1 MLRSN
6 KDRLNISA
14 ILPLFGLSMLLL
26 LQTACGGGSSTGSSE
41 ASAIGIEDVSI
52 AYIKRPTPRDEDGNL
67 ISNDMRQPTIFSA
80 GGDLYLQAR
89 ASSNS
94 TTKNITGRITKG
106 LGDVKDVNVSYD
118 GKKLVF
124 SLRLEDPNP
133 NDNEI
138 IHWYLYEYE
147 IATDT
152 LTQLTSAGAD
162 DGDDVSPYYLPEDG
176 RIIFSSTRRVESK
189 GILTNESR
197 DKFSATDENRRNS
210 SFSLHIREENGD
222 ISQVTF
228 NQSNDLD
235 PIVLRDSGRILFTRW
250 NNMGSRNDISLYT
263 MNPDGTDLQLY
274 YGAHSHRT
282 GQVANVDVHFSK
294 PREAQDGRIFTI
306 LRPLVNNFGGG
317 DMILIDGKNFVDNTQ
332 PTWEQQGST
341 TGTAQSIFNQTIETT
356 TGISIKG
363 RYNAVY
369 PLLDGTDRYLMS
381 WSSCQILADPTIPFD
396 PLEPTA
402 NIIPCTLATDA
413 QLTDPALVEAPPSFG
428 IFLVDDSTN
437 TQVPL
442 IRAENDTL
450 FNEVL
455 MTYAVKKP
463 PIIFDKV
470 AGVSDE
476 INESFATDGVGVLHI
491 RSVYDFDNTF
501 SSYGV
506 SLPTTNN
513 EATPITI
520 DTPKEIADP
529 KNTTADQRPAR
540 FIRITKGVSLPD
552 RNFLRLDNA
561 AFGRSTQQGMRE
573 IVGYAPI
580 EPDGSVKI
588 KVPANVPLTLGIL
601 DKDGRR
607 ISNRHQSWFQV
618 KPGETLECI
627 GCHVHNTNDQAN
639 NKPHGRPDTRIENA
653 FKFNKGAESTGVAF
667 PNSLISLFAQE
678 FETMAEA
685 RARHSCSSS
694 TTPCAE
700 MKPSTDLE
708 YEDVWTDNVAANR
721 SADASFTIDYT
732 DVPVSPFAAPAP
744 ITSTSTACSNGY
756 DTTITSFTYCRI
768 VINYPQHIQPIWE
781 PTATRAG
788 AAACTACHNATA
800 PDFDHIDAGQLE
812 LTSGP
817 SSDEPD
823 HFVSYRELFFADQD
837 QEDNGGTLQDIM
849 ITRDIIID
857 GQTID
862 LDNDGNPDQ
871 ETVPDPAFRRN
882 PTMSTS
888 SARNSVFMEL
898 MTGLDL
904 NNNGSQPTD
913 TQAHDTM
920 LTASELKLLSEWLD
934 IGGQYFN
941 NPFDGDVPTN

>member
-1 MLRSN
+1 
-6 KDRLNISA
+6 
-14 ILPLFGLSMLLL
+14 MLLP
-26 LQTACGGGSSTGSSE
+26 TTFSE
-41 ASAIGIEDVSI
+41 
-52 AYIKRPTPRDEDGNL
+52 
-67 ISNDMRQPTIFSA
+67 

-89 ASSNS
+89 ASSNAS
-94 TTKNITGRITKG
+94 TINITRRVTNG

-118 GKKLVF
+118 GTKLVF

-138 IHWYLYEYE
+138 MHWYLYEYV
-147 IATDT
+147 IATNT

-162 DGDDVSPYYLPEDG
+162 DGDDISPYYLPEDG

-197 DKFSATDENRRNS
+197 DKFFATDENRRNA

-235 PIVLRDSGRILFTRW
+235 PIVLRDTGRILFSRW
-250 NNMGSRNDISLYT
+250 NHMGSRNDVSLYT

-282 GQVANVDVHFSK
+282 GQAANVDVHFSK

-306 LRPLVNNFGGG
+306 LRPFINRFGGG
-317 DMILIDGKNFVDNTQ
+317 DMIFIDGKNFADNTQ
-332 PTWEQQGST
+332 PIWEQQGST
-341 TGTAQSIFNQTIETT
+341 TGTAQSIFNQTIETIN
-356 TGISIKG
+356 GLSIKG

-381 WSSCQILADPTIPFD
+381 WSSCRILDDPTIPFD
-396 PLEPTA
+396 PLDPTA

-413 QLTDPALVEAPPSFG
+413 QLTDTAAIEAPPSFG
-428 IFLVDDSTN
+428 IFLVDDSTS

-442 IRAENDTL
+442 ILADNDSL
-450 FNEVL
+450 INEVL
-455 MTYAVKKP
+455 MTYAINKP

-491 RSVYDFDNTF
+491 RSVYDFDNAF
-501 SSYGV
+501 SPYGA
-506 SLPTTNN
+506 SLPTMNN

-520 DTPKEIADP
+520 DTPAEIADP

-552 RNFLRLDNA
+552 RSVVRLIGE
-561 AFGRSTQQGMRE
+561 AFGRSSQQGMRE

-639 NKPHGRPDTRIENA
+639 NKPHGRPDTRIENS
-653 FKFNKGAESTGVAF
+653 FKFNKGAESTGVGF

-678 FETMAEA
+678 FETMAET
-685 RARHSCSSS
+685 RARHSCLPSNPM
-694 TTPCAE
+694 PCE
-700 MKPSTDLE
+700 DMKPSTDLV
-708 YEDVWTDNVAANR
+708 YEDVWTDDMAANR
-721 SADASFTIDYT
+721 SADVSFTIDYT

-744 ITSTSTACSNGY
+744 VTSTSSACANDYTS
-756 DTTITSFTYCRI
+756 TISSFTYCRI

-781 PTATRAG
+781 PTATRPG
-788 AAACTACHNATA
+788 AAACTACHNADA
-800 PDFDHIDAGQLE
+800 PDFDHLTAGQLE
-812 LTSGP
+812 LTNNP
-817 SSDEPD
+817 SAVPD
-823 HFVSYRELFFADQD
+823 HLVSYRELFFPDQD
-837 QEDNGGTLQDIM
+837 QEDNGGTLRDIM
-849 ITRDIIID
+849 ITRDIIVD

-882 PTMSTS
+882 PTMSTAG
-888 SARNSVFMEL
+888 ARSSVFMEL
-898 MTGLDL
+898 MTGSDL
-904 NNNGSQPTD
+904 NNDGSTPTD
-913 TQAHDTM
+913 TQNHDTM

-941 NPFDGDVPTN
+941 NPFDDAVPTN

>member
-6 KDRLNISA
+6 KHNLNAGTHLLLLCLS
-14 ILPLFGLSMLLL
+14 ILFL
-26 LQTACGGGSSTGSSE
+26 LQTACGGGGGSTGSSE

-52 AYIKRPTPRDEDGNL
+52 AYIKRPTPRDQNGD
-67 ISNDMRQPTIFSA
+67 IVSSDIRQPTIFSA

-89 ASSNS
+89 ASSNAS
-94 TTKNITGRITKG
+94 IKNITGRVTNG

-133 NDNEI
+133 NDNII
-138 IHWYLYEYE
+138 IHWYLYEYD

-176 RIIFSSTRRVESK
+176 RIIFSSTRRVQSK
-189 GILTNESR
+189 GILTNEGR
-197 DKFSATDENRRNS
+197 NKFFATDENRRNS
-210 SFSLHIREENGD
+210 SFSLHIREKNGD

-235 PIVLRDSGRILFTRW
+235 PIVLRDSGRILFSRW

-263 MNPDGTDLQLY
+263 MNPDGTDIQLY

-282 GQVANVDVHFSK
+282 GQSASIDVHFSK

-306 LRPLVNNFGGG
+306 LRPLVNSFGGG
-317 DMILIDGKNFVDNTQ
+317 DMILIDGKNFADNTQ
-332 PTWEQQGST
+332 PVWAQQGST

-356 TGISIKG
+356 NGLSIKG

-381 WSSCQILADPTIPFD
+381 WSSCQILADPTIPFA
-396 PLEPTA
+396 PLDPTA
-402 NIIPCTLATDA
+402 NIIPCTLATNA
-413 QLTDPALVEAPPSFG
+413 QLTDPAALEAPPSFG
-428 IFLVDDSTN
+428 IFLVDNASQ

-442 IRAENDTL
+442 IKAENDTL
-450 FNEVL
+450 FNEVI

-491 RSVYDFDNTF
+491 RSVYDFDNSF
-501 SSYGV
+501 SSYGI
-506 SLPTTNN
+506 SLPNTN
-513 EATPITI
+513 I

-529 KNTTADQRPAR
+529 KITTADQRPAR

-588 KVPANVPLTLGIL
+588 KVPANVPLTLGVL

-618 KPGETLECI
+618 KPGETLECV
-627 GCHVHNTNDQAN
+627 GCHVHSTSDRAS
-639 NKPHGRPDTRIENA
+639 NKPHGRPDTRIENT
-653 FKFNKGAESTGVAF
+653 FKFNKGAETTGVGF

-694 TTPCAE
+694 TPLCAD
-700 MKPSTDLE
+700 MKPSTDLI
-708 YEDVWTDNVAANR
+708 YSDVWTDDVAANR

-732 DVPVSPFAAPAP
+732 NVPVSPFAAPTP
-744 ITSTSTACSNGY
+744 VTSTSTACGNGY
-756 DTTITSFTYCRI
+756 NTTISSFTYCRI

-781 PTATRAG
+781 ATANRPGLKACTTCHTATGFAHL
-788 AAACTACHNATA
+788 T
-800 PDFDHIDAGQLE
+800 AGQLE
-812 LTSGP
+812 LTKGA

-823 HFVSYRELFFADQD
+823 HYVSYRELFFTDQD

-849 ITRDIIID
+849 ITRNIIID

-898 MTGLDL
+898 MTKLDL
-904 NNNGSQPTD
+904 NNDGDLPTD
-913 TQAHDTM
+913 TQNHNTM

-941 NPFDGDVPTN
+941 NPFDDDVPTN